1 MHGGQQPV
9 VGATIQLYT
18 VGTTADGSSA
28 TPLLTSTVTSDS
40 TGSFTITGLYSCTN
54 ATQVYI
60 VATGGNP
67 GLSTAN
73 PNIALMAALGPCS
86 VTHPVH
92 LHQHQRAHHCRR
104 RRRARPLHVIS
115 QRHRLPRRS
124 RSLYGFTLANQ
135 FVDTTTGTSPGITAP
150 SGYTV
155 PTAELNTLADI
166 LSACINSPGGVAGD
180 GSLCGQLFSLT
191 TVSPNPAPTN
201 TIAAMLNIANNPTLN
216 TSALYA
222 LTPPTPPFQPTLLSA
237 PSTFQIALTPPAGGS
252 ALQVTP
258 SSATFPATVVG
269 SSFTSPA
276 ENFTLTNNGSSTL
289 TLSSISVTGA
299 TGATFNV
306 SPQTNCDTL
315 DAGGSCT
322 FSITASPTQAGP
334 DSGTL
339 TINSS
344 ASITPL
350 SVPLS
355 ITGLPHGNSTATL
368 SPSSVTFNIWGAN
381 ADFTL
386 ANTGSA
392 PLNLGYPGAANT
404 GTSQN
409 GYAYTL
415 SNNTCTAPIP
425 AGSSCTFALQNLLT
439 EPWSSYQNLPSG
451 VTGEAYVHD
460 DTYADA
466 GFQTANILTN
476 SSAILLQNNVVNGT
490 VSFPPNQ
497 VAYSQ
502 TAAIELANVSTQI
515 VGGTPTVIISG
526 SPAASLTI
534 GGANPGDFSVSALTT
549 SVSPNP
555 STACPGGTSVCNI
568 TVTFNP
574 TAVGTRTAEVSLDSG
589 SSTTGQYILLTGNAV
604 GTGPSFATNPTASS
618 SLSIRSFL
626 PVNADPKSIGSATVV
641 VTNTGTTTLTL
652 AATFAGPNPSRFTA
666 DVSQCRSVAP
676 QATCSVT
683 VTTSASL
690 LGRYTG
696 TLVLADSTSSASATL
711 GVASV
716 TSDWVPTASLASPP
730 ASIYTFPSQAV
741 NTTSAPVSFTVSD
754 PNGYPIGDP
763 ITLTLP
769 ANSNFTLPIGSC
781 PAGPQ
786 TCTLSV
792 AFSPHT
798 TGQIQENLLIT
809 DAATGA
815 NSIVTL
821 KGTGT
826 P

>member
-1 MHGGQQPV
+1 MVLRRLLSITSCALLTVALAGCGAGPLTPHSIPAGNSRYSGSVHGGQQPV

-28 TPLLTSTVTSDS
+28 TPLLTSTVTSGPD
-40 TGSFTITGLYSCTN
+40 GSFTITGLYSCTN

-86 VTHPVH
+86 SLTPSTF
-92 LHQHQRAHHCRR
+92 
-104 RRRARPLHVIS
+104 IS
-115 QRHRLPRRS
+115 INELTTVAAVAALAPYMTSLSAVGSSPRRS
-124 RSLYGFTLANQ
+124 WSCSMPLPSP
-135 FVDTTTGTSPGITAP
+135 TSSSTPPPAPRPAPTSP

-191 TVSPNPAPTN
+191 TVSPSPAPTN
-201 TIAAMLNIANNPTLN
+201 TIQAMLNIAANPTLN
-216 TSALYA
+216 TGSLYA
-222 LTPPTPPFQPTLLSA
+222 LVPPTPPFQPTLLSA

-258 SSATFPATVVG
+258 ASATFTATVVG

-344 ASITPL
+344 ASVTPL

-355 ITGLPHGNSTATL
+355 ITGLPPGNSTATL
-368 SPSSVTFNIWGAN
+368 SPGSVTFNIWGAN

-386 ANTGSA
+386 ANTGST

-409 GYAYTL
+409 GYVYTL

-439 EPWSSYQNLPSG
+439 EP
-451 VTGEAYVHD
+451 
-460 DTYADA
+460 
-466 GFQTANILTN
+466 
-476 SSAILLQNNVVNGT
+476 
-490 VSFPPNQ
+490 
-497 VAYSQ
+497 
-502 TAAIELANVSTQI
+502 
-515 VGGTPTVIISG
+515 
-526 SPAASLTI
+526 
-534 GGANPGDFSVSALTT
+534 
-549 SVSPNP
+549 
-555 STACPGGTSVCNI
+555 
-568 TVTFNP
+568 
-574 TAVGTRTAEVSLDSG
+574 
-589 SSTTGQYILLTGNAV
+589 
-604 GTGPSFATNPTASS
+604 
-618 SLSIRSFL
+618 
-626 PVNADPKSIGSATVV
+626 
-641 VTNTGTTTLTL
+641 
-652 AATFAGPNPSRFTA
+652 
-666 DVSQCRSVAP
+666 
-676 QATCSVT
+676 
-683 VTTSASL
+683 
-690 LGRYTG
+690 
-696 TLVLADSTSSASATL
+696 
-711 GVASV
+711 
-716 TSDWVPTASLASPP
+716 
-730 ASIYTFPSQAV
+730 
-741 NTTSAPVSFTVSD
+741 
-754 PNGYPIGDP
+754 
-763 ITLTLP
+763 
-769 ANSNFTLPIGSC
+769 
-781 PAGPQ
+781 
-786 TCTLSV
+786 
-792 AFSPHT
+792 
-798 TGQIQENLLIT
+798 
-809 DAATGA
+809 
-815 NSIVTL
+815 
-821 KGTGT
+821 
-826 P
+826 